1 MTVMVLGGTRGI
13 GLAISKE
20 FAARGRFVRRA
31 QDGRLAAL
39 DAPKPIVRNIVGERV
54 LGLPKDR

>member
-20 FAARGRFVRRA
+20 FAERGRPVAMVYRS
-31 QDGRLAAL
+31 DDAA
-39 DAPKPIVRNIVGERV
+39 AEAAAE
-54 LGLPKDR
+54 